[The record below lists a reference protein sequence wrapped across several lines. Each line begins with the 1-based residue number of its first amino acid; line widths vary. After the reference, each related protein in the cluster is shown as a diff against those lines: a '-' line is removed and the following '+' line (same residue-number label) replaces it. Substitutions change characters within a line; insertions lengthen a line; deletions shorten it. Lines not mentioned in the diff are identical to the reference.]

1 MEPRLGRQLTVSP
14 RLTMAVTALAPRPG
28 ERILEVG
35 CGQGVLVG
43 ALADVVGDGH
53 VVGLDR
59 SEKMLAIARR
69 TQAHHLESGLVS
81 FVKGHAQDLD
91 PEVGPFDAV
100 IAARVREM
108 TTDASV
114 LPVVRDAMA
123 AGSRLLLVLD
133 SPTGCVPDS
142 LLASAIAAV
151 TAGGFTDVT
160 ADHLDASVS
169 CVRARR

>member
-1 MEPRLGRQLTVSP
+1 
-14 RLTMAVTALAPRPG
+14 
-28 ERILEVG
+28 
-35 CGQGVLVG
+35 
-43 ALADVVGDGH
+43 

-81 FVKGHAQDLD
+81 FVKAHVQDLD
-91 PEVGPFDAV
+91 PELGPFDAV

-123 AGSRLLLVLD
+123 TGGRLLLVLD
-133 SPTGCVPDS
+133 SPAGRVPDS
-142 LLASAIAAV
+142 LLASSIAAV
-151 TAGGFTDVT
+151 TTGGFTDVT